1 MDTIE
6 GTIDAHLWYHYDMD
20 NDVLYLRLASQRD
33 VEAFGEETP
42 DGFIL
47 LRNADNDVAG
57 MTVVDYWRRFGEGR
71 LQDVPLKTL
80 SASIAARAQS
90 LEYALAA

>member
-6 GTIDAHLWYHYDMD
+6 GTIGESMWYHYDRD

-33 VEAFGEETP
+33 VKAFGEETP

-47 LRNADNDVAG
+47 LRTADDAVVG

-80 SASIAARAQS
+80 RASIAVRV
-90 LEYALAA
+90 

>member
-6 GTIDAHLWYHYDMD
+6 GTVDESMWYHYDLD

-42 DGFIL
+42 DGYIL
-47 LRNADNDVAG
+47 LRTAGDAIVG
-57 MTVVDYWRRFGEGR
+57 MTVVDYWRRFGMGM

-80 SASIAARAQS
+80 SASIAARIQS

>member
-6 GTIDAHLWYHYDMD
+6 GTSDKGIWYHYDLD

-33 VEAFGEETP
+33 VEAYGEETP

-47 LRNADNDVAG
+47 LRRADNSIVG
-57 MTVVDYWRRFGEGR
+57 MTVVDYWRRFGVGA
-71 LQDVPLKTL
+71 LGDVALKTL
-80 SASIAARAQS
+80 DTFITAQAQS